1 LVEIVFAKEIVTT
14 IFETYYVK
22 KLGPQHREKKIC
34 QPDLKTKTDKYTP
47 NEIGLCEKLRHKT
60 QLESQP
66 KI

>member
-1 LVEIVFAKEIVTT
+1 MVEIVFAKEIVTT

-22 KLGPQHREKKIC
+22 KLGPQHREKIC